1 MLKVPEYYL
10 NMDPETIANY
20 CFYAKSQNEKMLT
33 RAYINIYYNKNQP
46 QPKSSLKVTGR
57 TFFGT
62 ASQSV
67 RDRTYSDNASFGLP
81 TLEPAPKSQLKSS
94 ESTDKLKKALEEEKV
109 FRPMTETPKK
119 QLETVKREES
129 DEIKIKQAEAKK
141 SIEKAPEASFR
152 ETPKAKNTP
161 AKKTKKNRKR
171 NKKVSQFL
179 S

>member
-1 MLKVPEYYL
+1 
-10 NMDPETIANY
+10 MDPETIANY

-62 ASQSV
+62 ASQNV

-109 FRPMTETPKK
+109 FRPPTETPKK
-119 QLETVKREES
+119 QPELTKKEES

-141 SIEKAPEASFR
+141 TIEKAPEPIFR
-152 ETPKAKNTP
+152 EGPKTKKTP
-161 AKKTKKNRKR
+161 AKKTNKNRKR
-171 NKKVSQFL
+171 NKKVCQFL
-179 S
+179 SLTSL